1 MPTLKKKDRNQN
13 KTIRR
18 TIRKGGMDTFHR
30 IGKGATG
37 IMKSVPENLNEYTKP
52 TLEKINKQLAEN
64 RELNAKQTE
73 TLPLRTDYTADEL
86 PSRGRQTV
94 NALGQGVKNVVYTA
108 PGQIMTAVG
117 KTAYNAPGVIANT
130 GIQATKSTTRK
141 LYTGLVSA
149 PAKAAV
155 MGYKGVL
162 KPLGRAINNTTR
174 KWVEGKAPIRLRNQE
189 LKEAINNFKGIEN
202 QWADFH
208 YNENSSMITLAER
221 VEATWQYHKDVVLN
235 VLNRG
240 HAFLLPH
247 VANDNSPINP
257 VKPASMKDETEWNNW
272 IINWKKDNP
281 NRQKWFS
288 QNKQLVPNSVRNLSY
303 DSMGYTHTTMT
314 TDSIQTFFQYLDKGY
329 DDPEPASLKDI
340 STDLQNLEPSLVPDP
355 KKTATNSN
363 NTTIKNLIRGEL
375 QIASAG
381 LGSSLGRTVGS
392 ISFGGG
398 AAMYD
403 DSIFQS
409 ADKYDIAF
417 QGFPDKKFPLKYLI
431 DKNLAL
437 ESVLE
442 RFGVP
447 KNTAQ
452 TNFSKSQAS
461 PLIQSL
467 KSVLFYP
474 EAVEATP
481 QEEREYGSDVLARV
495 STALKDDQMN
505 VLNEDGFLPDLF
517 VKSTSDLMPNF
528 YFRRYLPGQK
538 LFPYPGQKPHLT
550 ISDNMLN
557 LAV

>member
-1 MPTLKKKDRNQN
+1 MENTLATGPNQFIQPTLDKFNKLGTEKAPNQPP
-13 KTIRR
+13 T
-18 TIRKGGMDTFHR
+18 
-30 IGKGATG
+30 
-37 IMKSVPENLNEYTKP
+37 PEP
-52 TLEKINKQLAEN
+52 TDPN
-64 RELNAKQTE
+64 RLK
-73 TLPLRTDYTADEL
+73 TDYEYDNNDL
-86 PSRGRQTV
+86 PTYGQMYA
-94 NALGQGVKNVVYTA
+94 NAIGEKFDNAARITGNAISAMK
-108 PGQIMTAVG
+108 
-117 KTAYNAPGVIANT
+117 KTPGVIAKM
-130 GIQATKSTTRK
+130 GEQAAKSTTRK

-162 KPLGRAINNTTR
+162 KPVGRAINNTTR

-189 LKEAINNFKGIEN
+189 LKEALDKFKGIEN

-208 YNENSSMITLAER
+208 YNENSSMITLTQR
-221 VEATWQYHKDVVLN
+221 VEAAWQYHKDVIRN
-235 VLNRG
+235 VVIRG
-240 HAFLLPH
+240 HAVLLLK
-247 VANDNSPINP
+247 NGKTP
-257 VKPASMKDETEWNNW
+257 VPPPGMNEAEWKTW
-272 IINWKKDNP
+272 LADTLQPK
-281 NRQKWFS
+281 RQKWLDT
-288 QNKQLVPNSVRNLSY
+288 NKGTAESVRGLKY
-303 DSMGYTHTTMT
+303 DSMGLTHTTMT

-329 DDPEPASLKDI
+329 DDPEPVFKESSLDDI
-340 STDLQNLEPSLVPDP
+340 QPLEPQMVSTPPPPPVVAV
-355 KKTATNSN
+355 KKPVSTPNKNQSSN
-363 NTTIKNLIRGEL
+363 FRSGD
-375 QIASAG
+375 AG
-381 LGSSLGRTVGS
+381 LGLGGILGALS
-392 ISFGGG
+392 GGG
-398 AAMYD
+398 AAMYED
-403 DSIFQS
+403 TFFQS

-417 QGFPDKKFPLKYLI
+417 QGFPDKKFHLKTLV

-550 ISDNMLN
+550 ISDNMMN